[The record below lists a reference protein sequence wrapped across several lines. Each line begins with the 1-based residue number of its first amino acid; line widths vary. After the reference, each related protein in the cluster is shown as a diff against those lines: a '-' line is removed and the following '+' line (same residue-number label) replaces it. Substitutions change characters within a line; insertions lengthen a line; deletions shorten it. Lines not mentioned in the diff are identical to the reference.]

1 VPRTPITPRG
11 YSDNRSQ
18 GANAPINDST
28 DHDLSIST
36 VDNPAISSMEVELS
50 IGSNSSVNLDS
61 VVEDS
66 GPYINSASRSQ
77 QRASQVFTFLTHK
90 RQSSIRDGAIQWL
103 PEVLTLSRSS
113 SARSST
119 HSQQTCIDNASEISG
134 EPSNIPT
141 TPVPRRNDTRIP
153 QYAVQSRR
161 HSSSL
166 DALTATRIP
175 SPIPGRPR
183 SAASHV
189 GSDRSSYCDDIPENE
204 AVHTIHQ
211 DKEHTN
217 EVRVLMTGPT
227 KVIVTAPTPSGPH
240 VTPSFIPRGSAVP
253 SKKRSSSSVKQRPL
267 LTECSNST
275 SCSSAST
282 KDTYTHISRPYKP
295 RRARTSSNSSR
306 ARVGTS
312 TFRSPERNKGKLD
325 AASKKASFYTH
336 KKENKSTL
344 SVKAGLPSTPIRAH
358 SSTLD
363 TRSLFRAIVAP
374 GGCRLPSTPHTSPAS
389 SSELSPVGRQ
399 LMTDVRQQR
408 MKARDSERERSKR
421 RGDRHGSAYVA

>member
-1 VPRTPITPRG
+1 MTPRG

-61 VVEDS
+61 VVEDN
-66 GPYINSASRSQ
+66 GPYINAASRS
-77 QRASQVFTFLTHK
+77 QRASQVFTFLTQK
-90 RQSSIRDGAIQWL
+90 GQSSIRDDASQWL
-103 PEVLTLSRSS
+103 PEVPTLSRSS

-134 EPSNIPT
+134 EPSNIFT
-141 TPVPRRNDTRIP
+141 TPVPRRNATRIP

-189 GSDRSSYCDDIPENE
+189 GSDRSSYCGDIPENE
-204 AVHTIHQ
+204 PVVQAIHQ
-211 DKEHTN
+211 DKEHPN

-240 VTPSFIPRGSAVP
+240 VTPSLIPRGSAVP

-282 KDTYTHISRPYKP
+282 KDTYTHISRPYKQ

-306 ARVGTS
+306 ARAGIS
-312 TFRSPERNKGKLD
+312 TFRSPERNKSKPD
-325 AASKKASFYTH
+325 ATSKKASFYTH

-344 SVKAGLPSTPIRAH
+344 SVKASLPSTPVRAH
-358 SSTLD
+358 SSALD

-374 GGCRLPSTPHTSPAS
+374 GGCRLPSTPHASPAS

-408 MKARDSERERSKR
+408 MNARDSERERSKR

>member
-1 VPRTPITPRG
+1 MPRTPATPRG
-11 YSDNRSQ
+11 YSVDNRSQ
-18 GANAPINDST
+18 GANAPIHDPT

-61 VVEDS
+61 IVEDS

-77 QRASQVFTFLTHK
+77 QRASQIFTFLTQK
-90 RQSSIRDGAIQWL
+90 RQSGILDDASQYP
-103 PEVLTLSRSS
+103 PEVPTMSRSS
-113 SARSST
+113 SSRSST
-119 HSQQTCIDNASEISG
+119 HSQQTSIDNASEISR

-141 TPVPRRNDTRIP
+141 TPVPRCNESRIP

-161 HSSSL
+161 YSSSL

-175 SPIPGRPR
+175 SPIPDRPR
-183 SAASHV
+183 SVASHI

-204 AVHTIHQ
+204 AIVQTIHQ
-211 DKEHTN
+211 DKEHPN

-240 VTPSFIPRGSAVP
+240 VTPSLIPRGSAVP

-267 LTECSNST
+267 LTECSNSA

-282 KDTYTHISRPYKP
+282 KDTYTHISRPYKQ

-306 ARVGTS
+306 ARS
-312 TFRSPERNKGKLD
+312 TFRSPERNKNKPD
-325 AASKKASFYTH
+325 VTSKKASFYTH

-344 SVKAGLPSTPIRAH
+344 SVKASLPSTPIRAH

-374 GGCRLPSTPHTSPAS
+374 GGCRLPSTPHASPAS

-399 LMTDVRQQR
+399 LMMDVRQQR

-421 RGDRHGSAYVA
+421 RVDRHGSAYVA